1 MIYTTTE
8 KRKLDNIL
16 KAFSGFIREQNY
28 FDIVYSEKMGY
39 VKLLVKLRSE
49 PPSIIA
55 TAEEMMEDFCYE
67 VISEAVFSPSNPSHR
82 LTAEAEAESRSRL
95 TAIITQMD
103 EDREYYLNYAAQ
115 YVQKYQEEYDHE

>member
-67 VISEAVFSPSNPSHR
+67 VISGPVCGSGGRKPEPLDCYHHADGRGQRVLPKLRSPICTKVPGG
-82 LTAEAEAESRSRL
+82 
-95 TAIITQMD
+95 I
-103 EDREYYLNYAAQ
+103 
-115 YVQKYQEEYDHE
+115 